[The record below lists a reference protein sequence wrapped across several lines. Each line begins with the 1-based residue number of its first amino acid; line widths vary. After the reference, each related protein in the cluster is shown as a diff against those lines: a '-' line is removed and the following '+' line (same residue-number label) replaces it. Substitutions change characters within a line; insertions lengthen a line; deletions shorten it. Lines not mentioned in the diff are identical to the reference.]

1 MSEEKTECGC
11 VDSCLHKPNCVFETP
26 ATREIATLRAE
37 LASARKAL
45 VVAEDI
51 LSRAPFSTGILP
63 NGMHPQTVISQIRE
77 AISLTSAY
85 RKEE

>member
-11 VDSCLHKPNCVFETP
+11 VDSCLHKPNCVFQTP

-45 VVAEDI
+45 DHVESEARRYADMYEPHSDGRNTFVIFADMVAKLL
-51 LSRAPFSTGILP
+51 LSDE
-63 NGMHPQTVISQIRE
+63 NG
-77 AISLTSAY
+77 
-85 RKEE
+85 K